1 MYWRIERSRRSMK
14 ARFDLAASFVVLVF
28 LLATCSGPTP
38 AFAQTP
44 VLLSG
49 WRSAVPAD
57 ITPNRV
63 AFAVSWTTDTYD
75 SVYDG
80 SAVIANPASERA
92 RVRTWFFVTDLRVVS
107 DFGVQITANWFE
119 GEWQARGAAAGA
131 SDRRAALAGWGDT
144 SVLAWYRLV
153 ASAPWHVNVLVGGT
167 VPTGTLPSSRPGER
181 FDEGSLLI
189 SSRLEQGA
197 GAFIPVVGATANRAS
212 GSGSRG
218 PRWSLQAIGKLPVAA
233 DGQGYVTGAAWEA
246 IGGVSG
252 LGPWTAVAVDTRL
265 HFVRYERDRPP
276 NVLPEGGVPGDM
288 RVVAAAGATWKVAR
302 LSARAEV
309 VWPVYRIYRIPQLD
323 SGPRVRLTMGGH
335 F

>member
-1 MYWRIERSRRSMK
+1 MPIVDDP
-14 ARFDLAASFVVLVF
+14 F
-28 LLATCSGPTP
+28 
-38 AFAQTP
+38 
-44 VLLSG
+44 
-49 WRSAVPAD
+49 
-57 ITPNRV
+57 
-63 AFAVSWTTDTYD
+63 
-75 SVYDG
+75 
-80 SAVIANPASERA
+80 
-92 RVRTWFFVTDLRVVS
+92 
-107 DFGVQITANWFE
+107 DFGAI
-119 GEWQARGAAAGA
+119 AATNAI
-131 SDRRAALAGWGDT
+131 SDVYAMGGRPLFALA
-144 SVLAWYRLV
+144 LV
-153 ASAPWHVNVLVGGT
+153 AMP
-167 VPTGTLPSSRPGER
+167 
-181 FDEGSLLI
+181 
-189 SSRLEQGA
+189 
-197 GAFIPVVGATANRAS
+197 
-212 GSGSRG
+212 
-218 PRWSLQAIGKLPVAA
+218 IGKLPVAA